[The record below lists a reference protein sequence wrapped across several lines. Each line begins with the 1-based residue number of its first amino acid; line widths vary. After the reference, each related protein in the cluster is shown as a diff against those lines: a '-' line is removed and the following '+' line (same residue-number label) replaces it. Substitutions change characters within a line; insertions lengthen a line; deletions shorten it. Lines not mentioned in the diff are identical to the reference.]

1 MKNNIIKF
9 IGIVY
14 ILSFTLLSNAAWTQ
28 DGNTA
33 IDGNWTLKISV
44 KDGVVKI
51 LGPNAGS
58 GVLDI
63 STIANDLGCTGV
75 IVGNEAFLGNTNIT
89 GLVLP
94 EDLIELCDGAF
105 ECCINLAGEISTT
118 AAFKMSGYNA
128 FDRTA
133 ITSAI
138 FPNMTGS
145 VVAWAFYECKQLK
158 TVVLGDGITSF
169 GEKAFFS
176 CSALE
181 SVLPNT
187 LQNVTFIGERVFQ
200 YCTSL
205 KSSMFLPNVREVNAV
220 AFEGVACEE
229 ISLPLCTNIN
239 GSCFYGSK
247 IKKITHSPDVQ
258 LNGDVFY
265 TCAEL
270 EELVPGKF
278 RSLKKLNSNTFLGCN
293 KLKSLDFTG
302 STITSI
308 EYNSVKWLYGME
320 HLVLPETLGSLGD
333 WSFERIK
340 KADVVFSGPKPTMG
354 GSNVFAHYNDNRN
367 LRINIISPK
376 EHIASWTN
384 ANSGVTFTPLAEVD
398 NSQKTAEYQ
407 FPTSGVGHVVGTVN
421 FGNSLHWMSVL
432 NEPGTIILVR

>member
-1 MKNNIIKF
+1 MKKIF
-9 IGIVY
+9 INFLVLCS
-14 ILSFTLLSNAAWTQ
+14 ILVNAAWIQ
-28 DGNTA
+28 DGSTA
-33 IDGNWTLKISV
+33 TDGNWILRINTS
-44 KDGVVKI
+44 DGVVKI

-58 GVLDI
+58 GVLDL
-63 STIANDLGCTGV
+63 STIATDLGCTGV
-75 IVGNEAFLGNTNIT
+75 IVGNEAFIDNKNVT

-105 ECCINLAGEISTT
+105 ERCTNLAGEISTT

-169 GEKAFFS
+169 GEKAFIS

-187 LQNVTFIGERVFQ
+187 LQNVTFIDEKVFQ

-205 KSSMFLPNVREVNAV
+205 KSSMFLPNVREVNGE

-278 RSLKKLNSNTFLGCN
+278 RSLKKLNSNIFLGCI

-308 EYNSVKWLYGME
+308 GYNSVKWLYGME
-320 HLVLPETLGSLGD
+320 HLVLPETLTYMED

-340 KADVVFSGPKPTMG
+340 HGNIIFLGPKPTMG
-354 GSNVFAHYNDNRN
+354 GGYVFAYYENDVKLRN
-367 LRINIISPK
+367 NIISLE

-384 ANSGVTFTPLAEVD
+384 ANSGVTFTPLANVSD
-398 NSQKTAEYQ
+398 NQKTDDYKY
-407 FPTSGVGHVVGTVN
+407 PTTNIGRVIGTVN
-421 FGNSLHWMSVL
+421 FGASTHWLSIF
-432 NEPGTIILVR
+432 NEIGTMIFIK

>member
-1 MKNNIIKF
+1 MKTKLVKF
-9 IGIVY
+9 MFLISCCC
-14 ILSFTLLSNAAWTQ
+14 LMPTLYATWTQ
-28 DGNTA
+28 DGSTA
-33 IDGNWTLKISV
+33 TDGNWILRINTS
-44 KDGVVKI
+44 DGVVKI

-75 IVGNEAFLGNTNIT
+75 IVGNEAFIDNKNVT

-94 EDLIELCDGAF
+94 DNLIELCDGAF
-105 ECCINLAGEISTT
+105 ERCTNLAGEISTT

-145 VVAWAFYECKQLK
+145 VGAWAFYECKQLK

-169 GEKAFFS
+169 GEKAFIS

-187 LQNVTFIGERVFQ
+187 LQNVTFIGEKVFQ

-205 KSSMFLPNVREVNAV
+205 KSSMFLPNVREVNAE

-229 ISLPLCTNIN
+229 ISLPICTNIN
-239 GSCFYGSK
+239 GACFYGSK
-247 IKKITHSPDVQ
+247 VKKITHSPDVQ

-302 STITSI
+302 STITFI

-320 HLVLPETLGSLGD
+320 HLVLPETLTYMED

-340 KADVVFSGPKPTMG
+340 HGNIIFLGPKPTMG
-354 GSNVFAHYNDNRN
+354 GGNVFAYYDNNVKLRN
-367 LRINIISPK
+367 NIISLE

-384 ANSGVTFTPLAEVD
+384 ANSGVTFTPLANVSD
-398 NSQKTAEYQ
+398 NQKTDDYQ
-407 FPTSGVGHVVGTVN
+407 YPTTNIGRVIGTVN
-421 FGNSLHWMSVL
+421 FGASTHWLSIF
-432 NEPGTIILVR
+432 NEIGTIILIK

>member
-1 MKNNIIKF
+1 MKTKLVKF
-9 IGIVY
+9 MFLISCCC
-14 ILSFTLLSNAAWTQ
+14 LMPTLYATWTQ
-28 DGNTA
+28 DGSTA
-33 IDGNWTLKISV
+33 TDGNWILRINTS
-44 KDGVVKI
+44 DGVVKI

-75 IVGNEAFLGNTNIT
+75 IVGNEAFIDNKNVT

-105 ECCINLAGEISTT
+105 ERCTNLAGEISTT

-145 VVAWAFYECKQLK
+145 VGAWAFYECKQLK
-158 TVVLGDGITSF
+158 SVVLGDGITSF

-187 LQNVTFIGERVFQ
+187 LQNVTFIANEVFK
-200 YCTSL
+200 YCYAL
-205 KSSMFLPNVREVNAV
+205 KSSMFLPNVREVKSL

-229 ISLPLCTNIN
+229 ISMPSCTNMV
-239 GSCFYGSK
+239 GGCFYGSK

-258 LNGDVFY
+258 LNGDVFIGC
-265 TCAEL
+265 TEL

-278 RSLKKLNSNTFLGCN
+278 RNLSVILDGTFQNCNS
-293 KLKSLDFTG
+293 LKSLDFTG
-302 STITSI
+302 STFTSVNI
-308 EYNSVKWLYGME
+308 KSAQNMYEMKY
-320 HLVLPETLGSLGD
+320 LVLPETLTDMGN

-340 KADVVFSGPKPTMG
+340 NSDVLFRGPKPTIG
-354 GSNVFAHYNDNRN
+354 GGNVFAHNGNNQKLRN
-367 LRINIISPK
+367 NIISLE

-384 ANSGVTFTPLAEVD
+384 ANSGVTFTPLANVSD
-398 NSQKTAEYQ
+398 NQKTDDYKY
-407 FPTSGVGHVVGTVN
+407 PTTNIGRVIGTVN
-421 FGNSLHWMSVL
+421 FGASTHWLSIF
-432 NEPGTIILVR
+432 NEIGTIILIR